1 MRHRTDANQAEII
14 KALEKIGCKVYKM
27 GRPVDILVGFR
38 SLNFCFEIKNKD
50 GLNRLTKFQKEWIPT
65 WPGQVRI
72 VHSAEEAIECV
83 TESYK

>member
-1 MRHRTDANQAEII
+1 VRHRTDANQDEII

-38 SLNFCFEIKNKD
+38 SLNFCLEIKNKAGKD
-50 GLNRLTKFQKEWIPT
+50 ELTDFQKKWIPA

-83 TESYK
+83 MESYK